1 MRKRIFRM
9 MNKGNMSDPST
20 GSEESRSGRNLEPP
34 VRVPQVPPDPQAVKS
49 QGTIPAVSRP
59 PLAFQGSA
67 FSPLPFPMS
76 TTSAS
81 VIRTQVLVVGSGA
94 AGLTAAIAAARNGA
108 DTLLVE
114 NAGFL
119 GGISAT
125 LPWLGFHDRDYR
137 LIVKGLPLEFVRRLQ
152 ANDAAS
158 EFELDPK
165 CASAISID
173 SHWWKVLAMQLVR
186 EAGVK
191 LLLHTQVVE
200 TIREGDRIAG
210 VFAENKSGRQRIE
223 AAVTID
229 CSGDGDVAARGGVAW
244 AKGRTG
250 DGLVQSPTLV
260 FRLGGVDR
268 AAFLAGCRNPENN
281 YREWLAP
288 YPELWA
294 KMMHRLDRMHVIVCG
309 GYAGLVERARQA
321 GDFTVPQTRV
331 VGVKLHQP
339 DEFIVVMTRVLGLDP
354 TNVHSLTDAYAR
366 VYGQISVLVRFFQRY
381 VPGFA
386 AARLREIA
394 PMLGIR
400 ESRRIMGDYVLTA
413 EDLMSGRQFDDAVG
427 MGGYHIDIHRPA
439 GTWVDS
445 HNVRAYT
452 IPVRSLIARGVDGL
466 LMAGKCLSATH
477 EAVASTRVIPI
488 CMGQGQAVGTLA
500 ALAVRQGAAVRE
512 VSVTGLQ
519 DALVAQGA
527 EIGRT
532 VGAPDERAIAEVG
545 QLPMNEPPTTGD
557 MDPVSTSETAWVR

>member
-1 MRKRIFRM
+1 M
-9 MNKGNMSDPST
+9 
-20 GSEESRSGRNLEPP
+20 
-34 VRVPQVPPDPQAVKS
+34 
-49 QGTIPAVSRP
+49 
-59 PLAFQGSA
+59 
-67 FSPLPFPMS
+67 
-76 TTSAS
+76 SAS
-81 VIRTQVLVVGSGA
+81 VTTLRPQVLVVGSGA

-137 LIVKGLPLEFVRRLQ
+137 LIVKGLPLEFSRKLQ
-152 ANDAAS
+152 ALGAAS
-158 EFELDPK
+158 DFELDPK
-165 CASAISID
+165 CASALSID
-173 SHWWKVLAMQLVR
+173 SHWWKILVMQLVR

-200 TIREGDRIAG
+200 TIREGDRVAG
-210 VFAENKSGRQRIE
+210 VVVENKSGRQRIE
-223 AAVTID
+223 AGVTID

-250 DGLVQSPTLV
+250 DGLVQAPTLV
-260 FRLGGVDR
+260 FKLGGVDR
-268 AAFLAGCRNPENN
+268 QAFVAGCQDPANN
-281 YREWLAP
+281 YREWLSP
-288 YPELWA
+288 FPDLWA
-294 KMMHRLDRMHVIVCG
+294 KMMRRIGRMQVIVCG
-309 GYAGLVERARQA
+309 GYAALVERARQA
-321 GDFTVPQTRV
+321 GDFNAPQTRI

-339 DEFIVVMTRVLGLDP
+339 DEFLVVMTRVLGLDP

-366 VYGQISVLVRFFQRY
+366 VYEQIPGLVGFFQRH

-386 AARLREIA
+386 GARLREIA
-394 PMLGIR
+394 PMLGVR
-400 ESRRIMGDYVLTA
+400 ESRRIMGDYLLTG
-413 EDLMSGRQFDDAVG
+413 EDLIAGRQFEDAVA

-452 IPVRSLIARGVDGL
+452 IPIRSLIARGVEGL

-500 ALAVRQGAAVRE
+500 ALAVRLRTGVRQ
-512 VSVTGLQ
+512 VPTSLLQ
-519 DALVAQGA
+519 DTLVAQGA

-532 VGAPDERAIAEVG
+532 VGGPDERAIEEVG
-545 QLPMNEPPTTGD
+545 QLPMQEPPTTGD
-557 MDPVSTSETAWVR
+557 QDPVSANAAAWVR

>member
-1 MRKRIFRM
+1 
-9 MNKGNMSDPST
+9 MSA
-20 GSEESRSGRNLEPP
+20 L
-34 VRVPQVPPDPQAVKS
+34 
-49 QGTIPAVSRP
+49 
-59 PLAFQGSA
+59 F
-67 FSPLPFPMS
+67 
-76 TTSAS
+76 TTL
-81 VIRTQVLVVGSGA
+81 RTQVLVVGSGA

-108 DTLLVE
+108 ETLLVE

-125 LPWLGFHDRDYR
+125 LPWLGFHDRDFR
-137 LIVKGLPLEFVRRLQ
+137 LIVKGLPLEFCRRLQ
-152 ANDAAS
+152 ALGAAS

-165 CASAISID
+165 CASAISVE

-186 EAGVK
+186 EAGAR

-210 VFAENKSGRQRIE
+210 VIVENKSGRQRIE

-250 DGLVQSPTLV
+250 DGLVQAPTLV
-260 FRLGGVDR
+260 FKLGGIDR
-268 AAFLAGCRNPENN
+268 AAFVAGCKQQENG
-281 YREWLAP
+281 YREWLTP
-288 YPELWA
+288 FPDLWA
-294 KMMHRLDRMHVIVCG
+294 KMMRRIDGMHVIICG
-309 GYAGLVERARQA
+309 GYAALVERARQA
-321 GDFTVPQTRV
+321 GDFNAPQTRI

-339 DEFIVVMTRVLGLDP
+339 DEFLVVMTRVLGLDP

-366 VYGQISVLVRFFQRY
+366 VYEQIPGLVQFFQRY

-394 PMLGIR
+394 PMLGVR

-413 EDLMSGRQFDDAVG
+413 EDLIAGRQFDDAVS

-452 IPVRSLIARGVDGL
+452 IPMRSLIARDVDGL

-500 ALAVRQGAAVRE
+500 ALAVKQGSDVRRVP
-512 VSVTGLQ
+512 VSLLQ
-519 DALVAQGA
+519 DTLVAQGA

-532 VGAPDERAIAEVG
+532 AGAPDERAIEEVG
-545 QLPMNEPPTTGD
+545 QLPFHEPPTTGD
-557 MDPVSTSETAWVR
+557 KDPVSASETAWVR